1 MSASLPLVNDLA
13 ALFLE
18 QRPLLDVRAP
28 VEFNEGAF
36 PHCTNLPL
44 LSDDERHQVGLRYK
58 QQGQDA
64 AIHLGYALVDAE
76 SKADRIAA
84 WAAWANAHPDG
95 VLYCFRG
102 GLRSRL
108 TQQMLAED
116 AGIVMPRVAGGY
128 KAMRRFLIDMLDV
141 QAARQ
146 NLLLLGG
153 RTGCG
158 KTDVLQ
164 TLPNALDLEGIA
176 HHRGSAFGRYAQG
189 QPTQINFENALA
201 IRLLQLAHAPMTL
214 LEDEG
219 RAVGGRDIPLS
230 LFTPMSR
237 APLIVLEAPMAERVA
252 QSFKDYV
259 VDGLHEF
266 QRMYCADEGF
276 ARYFAQVHAS
286 LDRIQRRL
294 GGQLYK
300 ELKQTLTV
308 GLHGYAAGDAATLHE
323 FVRRLLVEYY
333 DPMYDYQISHKQ
345 ERIVFRGEREE
356 VLHWLAQQEM
366 LEGRRA

>member
-1 MSASLPLVNDLA
+1 MKGALPLISDLA

-36 PHCTNLPL
+36 PHTINLPL
-44 LSDDERHQVGLRYK
+44 LTDAERHKVGICYK
-58 QQGQDA
+58 QHGQDA
-64 AIHLGYALVDAE
+64 AIELGYTLVDAPT
-76 SKADRIAA
+76 KAARIAG
-84 WAAWANAHPDG
+84 WAAWARAHPDG

-116 AGIVMPRVAGGY
+116 AGMVVPRVAGGY
-128 KAMRRFLIDMLDV
+128 KAMRRFLLDTLV
-141 QAARQ
+141 TQAARQ
-146 NLLLLGG
+146 NLLVIGG

-158 KTDVLQ
+158 KTDLLQ

-176 HHRGSAFGRYAQG
+176 HHRGSSFGRYALP

-201 IRLLQLAHAPMTL
+201 IRLLQLANAPSTL

-219 RAVGGRDIPLS
+219 RAVGSRDIPLS
-230 LFTPMSR
+230 LFTPMSS
-237 APLIVLEAPMAERVA
+237 APLIVLEATLEARVV

-259 VDGLHEF
+259 LDSLYEF
-266 QRMYCADEGF
+266 QGMYCADEGF
-276 ARYFAQVHAS
+276 ARYSAHVHAS

-294 GGQLYK
+294 GGQRYQDMKCLL
-300 ELKQTLTV
+300 EA
-308 GLHGYAAGDAATLHE
+308 GLHDFAAGDAALLHE
-323 FVRRLLVEYY
+323 FVRRLLLEYY
-333 DPMYDYQISHKQ
+333 DPMYDYQISRKQ
-345 ERIVFRGEREE
+345 ERIVFRGEREA
-356 VLHWLAQQEM
+356 VLEWLEKQGM
-366 LEGRRA
+366 LA